1 MVRKAK
7 ELSALEVR
15 RLVGPKRHAVG
26 GVAGL
31 YLYLNDKDGSSWVLR
46 VTVGNTREYVGLG
59 PYPEISLAQAREKA
73 RDAKELFRQGIN
85 PKARR
90 REIAS
95 EFLVQKARLKTF
107 KEAASAYI
115 ETHGETW
122 KNAKHRAQWSS
133 TLETYAYPLIGD
145 LLVKDVDQGG
155 VLRVLEPIWKTKNE
169 TASRLRGRIQTI
181 LDWATVRGYREG
193 DNPALWKGRL
203 DKLLPASSKIA
214 PVQHHRALDYRKMA
228 EFMKQLRQQKGVSA
242 KALEFTI
249 LCAAR
254 SGEVRGATWSEIDLK
269 EKLWTVPA
277 ERMKAGREHRVP
289 LNYAAADLL
298 KALPKVVG
306 NDHLFPGRNDG
317 PLSDMA
323 LNKVLRDMKVD
334 AVPHGFRSTFRDW
347 VGEAT
352 TFQREVAE
360 QALAHVLENKVEAA
374 YRRGD
379 ALDKRR
385 EMMNAWAS
393 FCAERDVQQLADVFK
408 KSGVGFGRFK

>member
-46 VTVGNTREYVGLG
+46 VTVGSAREYVGLG
-59 PYPEISLAQAREKA
+59 PYPEVSLAQAREKA
-73 RDAKELFRQGIN
+73 REAKDLFRQGVN
-85 PKARR
+85 PKVRR
-90 REIAS
+90 RELAS
-95 EFLVQKARLKTF
+95 ELVIQQSRLKTF
-107 KEAASAYI
+107 KEAATAYI
-115 ETHGETW
+115 EAHGETW
-122 KNAKHRAQWSS
+122 KNAKHRSQWSS
-133 TLETYAYPLIGD
+133 TLETYAFPLIGS
-145 LLVKDVDQGG
+145 LLVKDVDQDS

-169 TASRLRGRIQTI
+169 TASRLRGRIQAV
-181 LDWATVRGYREG
+181 LDWATVRGYRQG

-214 PVQHHRALDYRKMA
+214 PVKHHRALDYRKMA
-228 EFMKQLRQQKGVSA
+228 EFMRRLRQQKGVSA
-242 KALEFTI
+242 KALEFAI

-254 SGEVRGATWSEIDLK
+254 SGEVRGARWSEVDIK
-269 EKLWTVPA
+269 GEVWTVPA

-289 LNYAAADLL
+289 LSPSALQLL
-298 KALPKVVG
+298 KGLPKVVG
-306 NDHLFPGRNDG
+306 CDLIFPGRNEG
-317 PLSDMA
+317 PLSDMS
-323 LNKVLRDMKVD
+323 LIKVLRDMEVD

-347 VGEAT
+347 VGEVT
-352 TFQREVAE
+352 SFQREVAE
-360 QALAHVLENKVEAA
+360 QALAHVLESKVEAA

-385 EMMNAWAS
+385 TMMKAWAA
-393 FCAERDVQQLADVFK
+393 FCDDQPVQQLADVFK
-408 KSGVGFGRFK
+408 RSIYKTKPFM